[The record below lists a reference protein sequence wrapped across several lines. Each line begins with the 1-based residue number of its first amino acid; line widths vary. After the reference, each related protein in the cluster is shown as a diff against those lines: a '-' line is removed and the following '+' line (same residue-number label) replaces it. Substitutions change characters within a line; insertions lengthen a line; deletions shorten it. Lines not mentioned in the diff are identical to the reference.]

1 MTGGIFRVGNRV
13 FAGGTHIMGILN
25 VTPDS
30 FYAGSR
36 VSADEIARRALEM
49 VRAGA
54 EVLDIGGES
63 TRPGAAETDAEE
75 EAARVLPAVAAV
87 RAVTDCPVSVDTRR
101 AEIARLALMAGADMI
116 NDVSGAEGAAIY
128 EEVARAG
135 ASVCIM
141 HNGRAGIRGDII
153 AAKREWLSRAVELA
167 ALAGMPRERILLD
180 GGIGF
185 NGGAAAD
192 RELEARYAEL
202 GSLGLPLLIGASR
215 KSFLGGAPEDR
226 LPATLAVTERAARA
240 GVLFV
245 RVHDIAENLAAIRRA
260 EEKK

>member
-1 MTGGIFRVGNRV
+1 MTGGIFRVGNKV

-36 VSADEIARRALEM
+36 VSADEIVRRALEM

-87 RAVTDCPVSVDTRR
+87 RAATDCPVSVDTRR
-101 AEIARLALMAGADMI
+101 AEIARLALRAGADMI

-128 EEVARAG
+128 EEVARPEPAG
-135 ASVCIM
+135 VEVRMSDSVCG
-141 HNGRAGIRGDII
+141 HDRAGGTEIKKLFENSACGS
-153 AAKREWLSRAVELA
+153 EVC
-167 ALAGMPRERILLD
+167 GILVPD
-180 GGIGF
+180 V
-185 NGGAAAD
+185 
-192 RELEARYAEL
+192 
-202 GSLGLPLLIGASR
+202 
-215 KSFLGGAPEDR
+215 GGAPEDR